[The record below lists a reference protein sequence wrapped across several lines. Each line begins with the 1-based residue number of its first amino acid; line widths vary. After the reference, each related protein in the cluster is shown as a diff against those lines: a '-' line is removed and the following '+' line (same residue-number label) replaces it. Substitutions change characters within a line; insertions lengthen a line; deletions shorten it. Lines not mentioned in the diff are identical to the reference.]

1 MKQLDVIQPNSNGGP
16 SGPTPAADGTSNGG
30 GDGLPNRRAE
40 LAHGAGQKSAEAAP
54 SPEDWPKRKPDWM
67 KVRAPG
73 GDNYRRLKRLMG
85 DLELNSV
92 CEEAHCPNIG
102 ECWEKGTATFL
113 IMGDTCTRNC
123 PYCAI
128 GHGRPQ
134 ELDLD
139 EPRRVADAIETLDLN
154 HCVITSVD
162 RDDLPDGGARI
173 FADTIREIRAR
184 LPECSIEV
192 LTPDFQG
199 DEEAVRTVIE
209 AKPAIFNHNMET
221 VERLHET
228 ARPGGRYGR
237 SLRVLEA
244 ARDFDGE
251 VLVKTGI
258 MLGLGETADDVR
270 AFMDDALEAGIQIL
284 TLGQYLRPSEDHLPI
299 DRYVTP
305 EEFDRWKEYGEELGF
320 LHVESGPLVRSSYHA
335 REQVEELKL
344 KASA

>member
-1 MKQLDVIQPNSNGGP
+1 
-16 SGPTPAADGTSNGG
+16 
-30 GDGLPNRRAE
+30 
-40 LAHGAGQKSAEAAP
+40 
-54 SPEDWPKRKPDWM
+54 M

-73 GDNYRRLKRLMG
+73 GDEYRRVKDLMRG
-85 DLELNSV
+85 MELNSV

-128 GHGRPQ
+128 GHGRPE

-139 EPRRVADAIETLDLN
+139 EPRRVAEAIAELRLN

-173 FADTIREIRAR
+173 FADTIRQIRSR
-184 LPECSIEV
+184 LPDCSVEV

-199 DEEAVRTVIE
+199 DADAVRTVLE
-209 AKPAIFNHNMET
+209 ARPAIFNHNMET
-221 VERLHET
+221 VERLHGT
-228 ARPGGRYGR
+228 ARPGGRYRR
-237 SLRVLEA
+237 SLDVLRTAREA
-244 ARDFDGE
+244 EGE
-251 VLVKTGI
+251 ALVKTGI
-258 MLGLGETADDVR
+258 MLGLGEEADDVR
-270 AFMDDALEAGIQIL
+270 AFMDDALEAGVQIL

-305 EEFDRWKEYGEELGF
+305 AEFDRWKEIGESLGF

-335 REQVEELKL
+335 GEQVEELRS
-344 KASA
+344 KAGTTVPAAS